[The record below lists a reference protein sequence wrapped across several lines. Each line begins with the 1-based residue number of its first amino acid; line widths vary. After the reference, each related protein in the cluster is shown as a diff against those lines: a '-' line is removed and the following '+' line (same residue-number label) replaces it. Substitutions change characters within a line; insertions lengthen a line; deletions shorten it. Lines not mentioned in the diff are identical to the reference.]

1 MAASRLGSRR
11 PSFATDAY
19 GSANE
24 LELGDTVEV
33 PGGNRGIV
41 KYIGAV
47 QGKNGVFAGVE
58 LNRDSAA
65 FGKNNGEVEGCV
77 HELGLLQKD
86 NKLTGKE
93 YSILHAQSL
102 VLVSSSLPF
111 EQ

>member
-11 PSFATDAY
+11 PSLATDH
-19 GSANE
+19 GSPNE

-33 PGGNRGIV
+33 AGGNRGIV

-65 FGKNNGEVEGCV
+65 FGKNSGEVDGYV
-77 HELGLLQKD
+77 IKPGF
-86 NKLTGKE
+86 
-93 YSILHAQSL
+93 LH
-102 VLVSSSLPF
+102 VTTD
-111 EQ
+111 

>member
-11 PSFATDAY
+11 PSLVTDY
-19 GSANE
+19 GFPNE

-33 PGGNRGIV
+33 PGGNRGTV

-47 QGKNGVFAGVE
+47 QGKNGVFVGVE

-65 FGKNNGEVEGCV
+65 FGKNNGEVEGYV
-77 HELGLLQKD
+77 IELGVHYD
-86 NKLTGKE
+86 NNRLIGKE
-93 YSILHAQSL
+93 CSTLHAQSL
-102 VLVSSSLPF
+102 APVSSFLLF